1 MFKFQTLMGF
11 KEFPSLIW
19 EYATSQTFGYQLEN
33 RSTFHGFFL
42 QFSFMFSK
50 EFPTSVA
57 LFFSFLWQI
66 FTL

>member
-1 MFKFQTLMGF
+1 MGF

-19 EYATSQTFGYQLEN
+19 EYATSQTSGYKLEN

-42 QFSFMFSK
+42 QFTIMFSK
-50 EFPTSVA
+50 KFPTSVA